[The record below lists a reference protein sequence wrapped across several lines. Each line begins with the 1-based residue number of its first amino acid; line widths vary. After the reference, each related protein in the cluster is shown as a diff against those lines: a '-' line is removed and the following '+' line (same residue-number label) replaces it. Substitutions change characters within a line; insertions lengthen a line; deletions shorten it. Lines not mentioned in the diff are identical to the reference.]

1 MFVSKIVGY
10 VIPQFC
16 LYVLQEEQRQSEE
29 AAHSKGKMV
38 VMIQAVTLK
47 MCFTA
52 CFKYWSF
59 ISLSKRGRCSESQKV

>member
-52 CFKYWSF
+52 CFKY
-59 ISLSKRGRCSESQKV
+59 